1 MWAEA
6 EGDEGRG
13 KGSGARRLGSRKAL
27 RPVVPPDFSAR
38 GHLRA
43 EGRSGG
49 SQFVLSL
56 EPFSNDAC

>member
-49 SQFVLSL
+49 VSICL
-56 EPFSNDAC
+56 ESRAF